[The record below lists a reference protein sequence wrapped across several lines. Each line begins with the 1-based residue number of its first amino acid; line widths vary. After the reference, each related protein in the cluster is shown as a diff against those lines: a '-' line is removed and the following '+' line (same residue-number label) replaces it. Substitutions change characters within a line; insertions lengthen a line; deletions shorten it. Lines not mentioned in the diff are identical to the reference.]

1 MIYRLQPSRESL
13 SHIVKSFWM
22 IDSEGNKE
30 IGREKIIPD
39 GYPEMIFHYGDP
51 YRINIS
57 GNWVEQAKELIGGQ
71 IRNHFF
77 LENTGTSQMFAIKF
91 QPWAI
96 KELFGIEMST
106 LVDDVISIPEAV
118 KEEVS
123 VLKEIAISSLSFEEK
138 VAQIEEYL
146 MNKDFDR
153 LDAKYKAVQLIH
165 ERNGIVQL
173 NELVALTGASERTL
187 ERYFKA
193 YVGLSP
199 KFYSRII
206 RFSSIF
212 KLIQEEP
219 IDWQDVI
226 FKAGYYDQSHFIK
239 NFQEFTGEDPS
250 RYGFSE
256 ENMSNLFLKK

>member
-1 MIYRLQPSRESL
+1 MIYRLQPSRKEL
-13 SHIVKSFWM
+13 SHIIKSFWM
-22 IDSEGNKE
+22 IDSQEDAE
-30 IGREKIIPD
+30 IRKEKIIPD

-57 GNWVEQAKELIGGQ
+57 GDWELQAKELVAGQ

-96 KELFGIEMST
+96 KELFGLEMSA
-106 LVDDVISIPEAV
+106 LVDNVIETPVFLQKEFAEVKTIAV
-118 KEEVS
+118 GN
-123 VLKEIAISSLSFEEK
+123 LAFEEK
-138 VAQIEEYL
+138 VSQIEEWFLHKNYSDL
-146 MNKDFDR
+146 NV
-153 LDAKYKAVQLIH
+153 KYKAVQLIH
-165 ERNGIVQL
+165 EKNGLIQL
-173 NELVALTGASERTL
+173 SDLVSSTQISERTL
-187 ERYFKA
+187 ERYFKT

-219 IDWQDVI
+219 VDWQDVI

-250 RYGFSE
+250 RYGFSKQ
-256 ENMSNLFLKK
+256 NMANLFLKK